1 MTTMGV
7 VGSQI
12 FNKTDAVLEE
22 SLNLRM
28 QRHMV
33 NLSNVTN
40 SMTPGYRA
48 LGFDFEKQL
57 QAAIGDSEQMKMRT
71 SDPRHM
77 KTPGLSADGNLKPDL
92 FVKPTESIGND
103 GNTVDVDQEMTE
115 MAANQIV
122 YRATIEVLNRQLGML
137 RYGINGGR

>member
-1 MTTMGV
+1 MSAGV
-7 VGSQI
+7 VGNQI
-12 FNKTDAVLEE
+12 FNKTAAVLEE

-33 NLSNVTN
+33 TLANVTN

-57 QAAIGDSEQMKMRT
+57 QSAIDNSEQMNMKT
-71 SDPRHM
+71 TDPRHI
-77 KTPGLSADGNLKPDL
+77 KNPGLSADGVLKPDMY
-92 FVKPTESIGND
+92 VKPTESIGND
-103 GNTVDVDQEMTE
+103 GNTVDVDQEMTQ

-122 YRATIEVLNRQLGML
+122 YRATIEILNRQLGML

>member
-1 MTTMGV
+1 MSSGV
-7 VGSQI
+7 IGSQI
-12 FNKTDAVLEE
+12 FNKTAAVLEE

-33 NLSNVTN
+33 NISNVTN
-40 SMTPGYRA
+40 SLTPGYRA
-48 LGFDFEKQL
+48 LGFDFENQL
-57 QAAIGDSEQMKMRT
+57 QAAVGNSNDLPMKT
-71 SDPRHM
+71 SDAKHI
-77 KTPGLSADGNLKPDL
+77 KHPGISADGVLKPDM

-115 MAANQIV
+115 IAANQIM
-122 YRATIEVLNRQLGML
+122 YRATIEILNRQLGML

>member
-1 MTTMGV
+1 MSGKL
-7 VGSQI
+7 VGNQI
-12 FNKTDAVLEE
+12 FNKTQEVLEE

-33 NLSNVTN
+33 NLSNISN

-57 QAAIGDSEQMKMRT
+57 QAAVGGPNETPMKT
-71 SDPRHM
+71 SDPRHI
-77 KTPGLSADGNLKPDL
+77 KNPGLSADGSLKPDL

-103 GNTVDVDQEMTE
+103 GNTVDVDQEMSE
-115 MAANQIV
+115 IAANQII
-122 YRATIEVLNRQLGML
+122 YRATIEILNRQLGML

>member
-1 MTTMGV
+1 MSGSV
-7 VGSQI
+7 VGNQI

-57 QAAIGDSEQMKMRT
+57 QAAVGNSNDIPMKT
-71 SDPRHM
+71 SDARHI
-77 KTPGLSADGNLKPDL
+77 KNPGISADGVLKPDL
-92 FVKPTESIGND
+92 YVKPTESIGSD

-115 MAANQIV
+115 MAENQIM
-122 YRATIEVLNRQLGML
+122 YRATIEILNRQLAML

>member
-1 MTTMGV
+1 MSRAIG
-7 VGSQI
+7 GSQM
-12 FNKTDAVLEE
+12 FDKSDAVLEE

-40 SMTPGYRA
+40 AMTPGYRA

-57 QAAIGDSEQMKMRT
+57 QSAVGSSENL
-71 SDPRHM
+71 PM
-77 KTPGLSADGNLKPDL
+77 KTTDERHSTVAGLNANGELKPDL
-92 FVKPTESIGND
+92 YVKPTESIGND

-115 MAANQIV
+115 MASNQII
-122 YRATIEVLNRQLGML
+122 YRATVEVLNRKLGML

>member
-1 MTTMGV
+1 MS
-7 VGSQI
+7 VGLAGNQI
-12 FNKTDAVLEE
+12 FNKTEAVLEE

-57 QAAIGDSEQMKMRT
+57 QSAIGNSDQMPMNT
-71 SDPRHM
+71 SHPNHIRH
-77 KTPGLSADGNLKPDL
+77 PGIGADGVLKPDL
-92 FVKPTESIGND
+92 YVKPTESIGND
-103 GNTVDVDQEMTE
+103 GNTVDVDKEMTE
-115 MAANQIV
+115 MAENQIV
-122 YRATIEVLNRQLGML
+122 YRATIEILNRQLGMI

>member
-1 MTTMGV
+1 MSTSV
-7 VGSQI
+7 VGNQI
-12 FNKTDAVLEE
+12 FDRAQTVLEE

-57 QAAIGDSEQMKMRT
+57 QAAIGNSDNIAMKT
-71 SDPRHM
+71 SDPKHI
-77 KTPGLSADGNLKPDL
+77 KNPGISADGVLKPDM

>member
-1 MTTMGV
+1 MSARV
-7 VGSQI
+7 VADQI
-12 FNKTDAVLEE
+12 FGKADHVLEE

-57 QAAIGDSEQMKMRT
+57 QAAVGNGKEIAMKT
-71 SDPRHM
+71 SDARHI
-77 KTPGLSADGNLKPDL
+77 KTPGISADGVLKPDM

-103 GNTVDVDQEMTE
+103 GNTVDMDQEMTE
-115 MAANQIV
+115 IASNQIM
-122 YRATIEVLNRQLGML
+122 YRTTIEILNRQLGML

>member
-1 MTTMGV
+1 MRAAV
-7 VGSQI
+7 LENQI
-12 FNKTDAVLEE
+12 FNKADAVLEE

-57 QAAIGDSEQMKMRT
+57 QSAIGNSEQMM
-71 SDPRHM
+71 M
-77 KTPGLSADGNLKPDL
+77 KTTDPKHIRTPGISADGVLKPDM
-92 FVKPTESIGND
+92 FVKPTESIGSD
-103 GNTVDVDQEMTE
+103 GNTVDVDKEMTE
-115 MAANQIV
+115 MAANQII

>member
-1 MTTMGV
+1 MTLGV
-7 VGSQI
+7 SGNQI
-12 FNKTDAVLEE
+12 FNKAESILEE

-28 QRHMV
+28 QKHMI

-57 QAAIGDSEQMKMRT
+57 QSAIGNHDQPMMKT
-71 SDPRHM
+71 SDPRHI
-77 KTPGLSADGNLKPDL
+77 KNPGIGADGVVKPDL
-92 FVKPTESIGND
+92 FVKPTESVGSD

-137 RYGINGGR
+137 RYGINGGK